1 MLTEYC
7 IINTKL
13 VENNEGYPKV
23 MVYTNPNEE
32 EKRKIID
39 LYGIDEYTL
48 NSSLDPN
55 ELSRL
60 EFEGDYITFIFKSPK
75 NYSGKD
81 MLFFKA
87 STLGVFQLENTM
99 IIVTSD
105 EFLTFDRKLF
115 NKVISFQD
123 MVLKLVY
130 QSIYHFMEHL
140 KVISMISDELENK
153 INKSME
159 NKYLL
164 NLFTLEKSLIYY
176 LNAIDSNGVL
186 VRKLKNYSGKLSYSE
201 ENLELIDDI
210 LIENTQCYRQAE
222 IYSNIL
228 AGMMDARASI
238 VNNNLNLLMKK
249 LTFITIGIMLP
260 NFVVSAF
267 SMNVSFPL
275 KDSPYAFLVIMILAF
290 ISAVM
295 VFLYEKKSK

>member
-7 IINTKL
+7 IINNKL

-130 QSIYHFMEHL
+130 QSIY
-140 KVISMISDELENK
+140 ISINK
-153 INKSME
+153 I
-159 NKYLL
+159 
-164 NLFTLEKSLIYY
+164 
-176 LNAIDSNGVL
+176 
-186 VRKLKNYSGKLSYSE
+186 
-201 ENLELIDDI
+201 
-210 LIENTQCYRQAE
+210 
-222 IYSNIL
+222 
-228 AGMMDARASI
+228 
-238 VNNNLNLLMKK
+238 
-249 LTFITIGIMLP
+249 IGET
-260 NFVVSAF
+260 N
-267 SMNVSFPL
+267 
-275 KDSPYAFLVIMILAF
+275 
-290 ISAVM
+290 
-295 VFLYEKKSK
+295 